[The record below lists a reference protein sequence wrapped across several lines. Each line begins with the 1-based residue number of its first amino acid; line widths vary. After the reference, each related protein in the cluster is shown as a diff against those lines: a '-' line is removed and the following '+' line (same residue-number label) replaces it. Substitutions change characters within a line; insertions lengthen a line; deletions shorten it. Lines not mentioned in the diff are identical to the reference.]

1 MLQSA
6 EKPATSLS
14 ESLTQGNLE
23 NFFPFLKTKVAEKKG
38 TKDKEERI

>member
-6 EKPATSLS
+6 EKPPTSLS
-14 ESLTQGNLE
+14 ESLTQDNLE
-23 NFFPFLKTKVAEKKG
+23 NSFPFLKTKVAEKNG